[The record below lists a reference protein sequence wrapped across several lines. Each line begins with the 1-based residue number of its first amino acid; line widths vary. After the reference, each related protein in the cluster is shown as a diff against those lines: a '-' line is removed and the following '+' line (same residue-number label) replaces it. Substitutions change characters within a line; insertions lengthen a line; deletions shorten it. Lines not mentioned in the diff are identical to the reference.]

1 VAAVG
6 VVKWSGPLGKRVVGK
21 RPGGLGSE
29 ERDGETA
36 GRQAAVARQPSR
48 RQAMGERE
56 RERERATGERERAV
70 GVCAGRS

>member
-1 VAAVG
+1 M
-6 VVKWSGPLGKRVVGK
+6 

-36 GRQAAVARQPSR
+36 GRQAAAARRPSR

-56 RERERATGERERAV
+56 RATGDGGEGAGDRRV
-70 GVCAGRS
+70 GGEELGFDPILY